1 MGNDTA
7 GHKALMLYL
16 AILLTIVSAVLFAA
30 GFGLAGY
37 VIVTKIR
44 ETRRGSGSNSRPAD
58 NPSVP

>member
-1 MGNDTA
+1 
-7 GHKALMLYL
+7 MLYL

-44 ETRRGSGSNSRPAD
+44 ESRQNSGSNSRTAD